1 MHRRTDTV
9 ACVVGPRAVA
19 GTAPAGEIKRRPWAT
34 SCTEGVFN
42 CRVCP
47 LPSRVVDDDLTI
59 KLTRDQAV
67 VLSDWL
73 DRMIGTPAFDGL
85 VNEDRAVWSPL
96 HTIAGT
102 LDRSLAEVF
111 MPDYTD
117 RLHRAQERLLDSL
130 GDVGGPPSA

>member
-1 MHRRTDTV
+1 MRRDR
-9 ACVVGPRAVA
+9 PAVYA
-19 GTAPAGEIKRRPWAT
+19 RY
-34 SCTEGVFN
+34 
-42 CRVCP
+42 
-47 LPSRVVDDDLTI
+47 PSRVVDDDLTI

-130 GDVGGPPSA
+130 GDIGGPPSA